1 MRLLVA
7 DPDRNRRNR
16 VAQRL
21 AALPGITITDLCADL
36 TTTFNCVEHRPPTMV
51 VLAQELSQRPEFEM
65 MESLFRMLSVR
76 WVFVGSAR
84 GPAMPGI
91 SATDA
96 IIDLDGSD
104 TELMAALR
112 HQLVGASKPAPRAAA
127 GLLQSLE
134 PATSDRVV
142 LIGSSTGG
150 VDALLRILD
159 SFPRDCPPT
168 LIVQHT
174 GAAYSAGL
182 ARLLDRNAAPEV
194 REAVHGDKLRRGL
207 VLLAPGAESHLLLD
221 TRAGLACRLDPGE
234 KLTGHRPSVDALF
247 RSAVPIAKRVTAA
260 LLTGMGRDG
269 AEGLLALRRAGART
283 IGQDKETSVVYG
295 MPGHA
300 ARLGA
305 VEKELPLSAI
315 GPAILRVTQGVKA

>member
-21 AALPGITITDLCADL
+21 SVLPDITITDVCADL

-51 VLAQELSQRPEFEM
+51 VMAPELSQRPEFEM
-65 MESLFRMLSVR
+65 MESLFRMLSVH
-76 WVFVGSAR
+76 WIFIGPMR
-84 GPAMPGI
+84 GPAAPGQ
-91 SATDA
+91 SAAMNTLDLDADDA
-96 IIDLDGSD
+96 ILLA
-104 TELMAALR
+104 TLKR
-112 HQLVGASKPAPRAAA
+112 QLAGGSKPAPRASA
-127 GLLQSLE
+127 GLLQSVE
-134 PATSDRVV
+134 PPKSDRVV

-159 SFPRDCPPT
+159 AFPRDCPPT

-182 ARLLDRNAAPEV
+182 ARLLDRNSAPEV
-194 REAVHGDKLRRGL
+194 REAVNGEPLRQGL
-207 VLLAPGAESHLLLD
+207 ILLAPGAESHLTLNTKGALS
-221 TRAGLACRLDPGE
+221 CRLNTGE
-234 KLTGHRPSVDALF
+234 KLSGHRPSVDALF
-247 RSAVPIAKRVTAA
+247 RSALPVAKQITAA
-260 LLTGMGRDG
+260 ILTGMGRDG

-283 IGQDKETSVVYG
+283 IGQDRETSVVYG

-300 ARLGA
+300 AKLGA
-305 VEKELPLSAI
+305 VQRELPLSAI
-315 GPAILRVTQGVKA
+315 GPAILRATQGVKA